1 LKVTASSPD
10 IADALCSISGC
21 SVALN
26 VPLSGFTTWKTGGP
40 ARYMIQVENRE
51 ALRDVLLRVREA
63 GVETLVLGNGSNVLA
78 ADRGFTG
85 AVLRLKGS
93 LSLVDID
100 GDVLSAGA
108 GASLGAAV
116 QGAARASLSGLEF
129 ALGIPGTAGGAVMT
143 NAATRTGSTA
153 GVLRE
158 VEVLNVDGDEE
169 KLTSFADAYREPLVP
184 LDNIVTAASF
194 KLDRAEVGAIK
205 ARMEE
210 ARAKR
215 EATQPVGA
223 ATAGSVF
230 KNPPGDSAGRLLDA
244 CGLKGKSI
252 GAATVSPL
260 HANFIVNVGGAKA
273 ADIRA
278 LMETMVSEVKDRFGI
293 DLKPEVRLIGFK
305 EER

>member
-1 LKVTASSPD
+1 
-10 IADALCSISGC
+10 
-21 SVALN
+21 
-26 VPLSGFTTWKTGGP
+26 
-40 ARYMIQVENRE
+40 
-51 ALRDVLLRVREA
+51 
-63 GVETLVLGNGSNVLA
+63 
-78 ADRGFTG
+78 
-85 AVLRLKGS
+85 
-93 LSLVDID
+93 
-100 GDVLSAGA
+100 VLSAGA